1 MCVIRTGKEGETGL
15 IEIQNVS
22 YAYEDAAA
30 KALALA
36 WDREWVTPLPSPI
49 T

>member
-30 KALALA
+30 VVEAG
-36 WDREWVTPLPSPI
+36 DDPEF
-49 T
+49 